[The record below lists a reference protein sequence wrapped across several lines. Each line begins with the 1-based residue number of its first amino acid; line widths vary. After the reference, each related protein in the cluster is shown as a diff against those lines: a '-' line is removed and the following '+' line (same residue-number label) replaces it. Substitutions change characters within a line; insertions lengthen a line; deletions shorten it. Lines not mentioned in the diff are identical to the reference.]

1 MVTYCKAGENF
12 FKDIKVIE
20 SDSAFLSFFPQKIVR
35 GSFADTQ
42 VGSDRIVLT
51 ESFSKRLFG
60 ESDPIGQ
67 TVQILFG
74 PGDFGDE
81 KGLLTF
87 TVSAVVKD
95 NSQAAFGFD
104 ALFLGDPSSGL
115 NFFLLKK
122 ECLRSR
128 LTG

>member
-1 MVTYCKAGENF
+1 MG
-12 FKDIKVIE
+12 
-20 SDSAFLSFFPQKIVR
+20 P
-35 GSFADTQ
+35 
-42 VGSDRIVLT
+42 DRIVLT

-67 TVQILFG
+67 TVQMLFG

-81 KGLLTF
+81 KGLLAF

-104 ALFLGDPSSGL
+104 ALFFGDPSSGL

-122 ECLRSR
+122 NVSVPDLQAKTGRLALQRSDGQDFK
-128 LTG
+128 LSLIHI

>member
-1 MVTYCKAGENF
+1 MG
-12 FKDIKVIE
+12 
-20 SDSAFLSFFPQKIVR
+20 P
-35 GSFADTQ
+35 
-42 VGSDRIVLT
+42 DRIVLT

-67 TVQILFG
+67 TVQMLFG

-81 KGLLTF
+81 KGLLAF

-104 ALFLGDPSSGL
+104 ALFFGDPSSGL

-122 ECLRSR
+122 NVSVPDLQAKQGVWFFREVMVRILRMNSSLFNR
-128 LTG
+128 LVLIR